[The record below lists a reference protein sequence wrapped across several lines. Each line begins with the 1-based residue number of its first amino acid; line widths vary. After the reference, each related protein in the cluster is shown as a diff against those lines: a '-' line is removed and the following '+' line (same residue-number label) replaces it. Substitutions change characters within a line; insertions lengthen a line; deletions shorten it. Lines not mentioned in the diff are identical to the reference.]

1 MLREKSKLRYEF
13 HINDEELT
21 SIKSF
26 IQGAVYC
33 WIKNRKDEIFAARD
47 LFGGDNY
54 DWNGTPLIA
63 LYNKHINQG
72 KNIDSAVDE
81 AGKDVGWILKL
92 VLYEDQ
98 RLFDTCDAGMAKGY
112 KWLSR

>member
-1 MLREKSKLRYEF
+1 MLIKESKLRYEL
-13 HINDEELT
+13 HINYEELT
-21 SIKSF
+21 SIKNF

-72 KNIDSAVDE
+72 KNENSAVDE

-98 RLFDTCDAGMAKGY
+98 RLFDTCDAGMARGY
-112 KWLSR
+112 KWLPR